1 MLKSL
6 QNEGN
11 TDRMIRVLLGAGLGV
26 ISFLFLTGLAQI
38 IAYILAAILI
48 ITGIVGFCLIY
59 KIFGINTLKK

>member
-26 ISFLFLTGLAQI
+26 ISFLFLTELAQI